1 MTPARI
7 RSISSAVPTG
17 AEATPI
23 SPRVVAQ
30 NVHRGRKPRD
40 HVHVAVRLRTWV
52 NRLTVGVG
60 LIAIGL
66 VLFGLSGS
74 VNGDAVALQI
84 ARPCERSETPAG
96 GCYRWLSGRIT
107 AIGISHIE
115 SDFGPGWSE
124 VRLTLD
130 FPHEPRTVRVNGAYL
145 PLRRPRVGD
154 LVEAKVWRDQ
164 ITGIKFGGVTIGAT
178 TQPAFKLVYI
188 WYLAGLMCLVGLCLL
203 LGHVIDRRAGYA

>member
-60 LIAIGL
+60 LITVGL

-84 ARPCERSETPAG
+84 ARPCQRSETPAG

-130 FPHEPRTVRVNGAYL
+130 FPHEPRTVRVNGTYL

-188 WYLAGLMCLVGLCLL
+188 WYLAGLVCLVGLCLL
-203 LGHVIDRRAGYA
+203 LGHVIDRRAGYV